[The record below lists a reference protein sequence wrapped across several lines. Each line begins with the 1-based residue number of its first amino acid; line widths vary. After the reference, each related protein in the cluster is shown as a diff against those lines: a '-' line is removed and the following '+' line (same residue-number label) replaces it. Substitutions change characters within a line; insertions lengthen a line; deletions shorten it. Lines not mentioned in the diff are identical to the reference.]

1 MTVVHKNRF
10 ILASASRRREQL
22 LRQLG
27 FEPLCMPVSVDETP
41 KLGETPEALV
51 ERLARL
57 KAERC
62 LQQRIQTGEQQRA
75 GRSIVVLGADTVIDL
90 DGEVLGKPASK
101 AEGMAMLRR
110 LADRE
115 HSVLTGVCVL
125 HARFSAAEERSPDRY
140 ETCVNTRVRFGSVS
154 EEQAIA
160 YWETGE
166 PAGKAGSYAIQGIGA
181 QFVAFLSGSYS
192 NVVGLPLYETN
203 RLLQQAGLS
212 VNHLA

>member
-1 MTVVHKNRF
+1 MSAVQKTRF
-10 ILASASRRREQL
+10 ILASASPRREQL

-27 FEPLCMPVSVDETP
+27 FDPLCMAVSVDETP
-41 KLGETPEALV
+41 QLGETPVALV

-62 LQQRIQTGEQQRA
+62 LQQRIQAGEQQRA
-75 GRSIVVLGADTVIDL
+75 GKSIVVLGADTLIDL

-101 AEGMAMLRR
+101 PDGLAMLKR

-125 HARFSAAEERSPDRY
+125 HVRFSAAEESPPDRY
-140 ETCVNTRVRFGSVS
+140 ETCVITRVRFGSVS
-154 EEQAIA
+154 DEQAIA

-203 RLLQQAGLS
+203 HLLQQAGLS

>member
-1 MTVVHKNRF
+1 MTAVHNALF
-10 ILASASRRREQL
+10 ILASASPRREQL

-27 FEPLCMPVSVDETP
+27 LEPLCMPVDVDETP
-41 KLGETPEALV
+41 QPGETPRGLV

-57 KAERC
+57 KAMRC
-62 LQQRIQTGEQQRA
+62 LQQLAQAHELVPPD
-75 GRSIVVLGADTVIDL
+75 RSVVVLGADTVIDL
-90 DGEVLGKPASK
+90 DGEVLGKPVGRTEAL
-101 AEGMAMLRR
+101 AMLKR

-125 HARFSAAEERSPDRY
+125 RAVDGAACGSADRH
-140 ETCVNTRVRFGSVS
+140 EACVDTRVRFGPVS
-154 EEQAIA
+154 DEQAQS

-166 PAGKAGSYAIQGIGA
+166 PAGKAGGYAIQGIGA

-203 RLLQQAGLS
+203 RLLQQVGLS
-212 VNHLA
+212 ANQPA

>member
-1 MTVVHKNRF
+1 MTAVHNARF
-10 ILASASRRREQL
+10 ILASASPRREQL

-27 FEPLCMPVSVDETP
+27 FDPQCMPVSVDESP
-41 KLGETPEALV
+41 EGGETPVALV

-62 LQQRIQTGEQQRA
+62 LQQLMQHSGQQPA
-75 GRSIVVLGADTVIDL
+75 GDSITVLGADTVIDL
-90 DGEVLGKPASK
+90 EGEMLGKPESQSD
-101 AEGMAMLRR
+101 GLAMLKR

-125 HARFSAAEERSPDRY
+125 HTRCSASESPQGRY
-140 ETCVNTRVRFGSVS
+140 QACVKTRIRFGSVS
-154 EEQAIA
+154 DEEAIA

-203 RLLQQAGLS
+203 RLLRQAGLS
-212 VNHLA
+212 VNHPA

>member
-1 MTVVHKNRF
+1 MTAVHKACF
-10 ILASASRRREQL
+10 VLASASPRRAQL

-27 FEPLCMPVSVDETP
+27 FDPRCMPVNVNETP
-41 KLGETPEALV
+41 RLHETPQALV

-62 LQQRIQTGEQQRA
+62 LQQLGQAHEPHMA
-75 GRSIVVLGADTVIDL
+75 DRSVIVLGADTVIDL
-90 DGEVLGKPASK
+90 DGVVLGKPESRP
-101 AEGMAMLRR
+101 EGLAMLKR

-125 HARFSAAEERSPDRY
+125 QVTFGAAGVFPERH
-140 ETCVNTRVRFGSVS
+140 EACVDTRVSFGPVS
-154 EEQAIA
+154 DKQAQD

-166 PAGKAGSYAIQGIGA
+166 PADKAGGYAIQGIGA

-203 RLLQQAGLS
+203 RLLQQAGLTA
-212 VNHLA
+212 NQPA